1 MRVIVAETAGFCM
14 GVRKAMDSVLDAANK
29 QGNDG
34 PVYTEGPLIHNPQ
47 VLEMLEEKGICALNE
62 DSNIAESTVVIR
74 AHGITPER
82 KREIEESGANICD
95 ATCPRVKSVQRIIE
109 EHANQGYS
117 TVIVGDEGH
126 AEVIGLLGY
135 ANGNG
140 HVISSPDDIPGL
152 PDMEKVCVVAQTTQD
167 MRIYA
172 LTVEKL
178 KQRYKDNEIFETI
191 CSSTTKR
198 QEEVI
203 SLSKSVDAMIVV
215 GGRNSANTNRLAQ
228 ISAQEGTP
236 TFLIESEDELELKK
250 LVDFASI
257 GVTAGAS
264 TPNWLIQNIVDKVQA
279 VQAEKTG
286 KIRSIVEKTIN
297 VLTGSF
303 TYIAIGAASLSY
315 ASSTLLGLGSKLS
328 FCAIATLLLFSM
340 YVLNHFAKKKAV
352 ALNGPSRAKLYER
365 HQGLFVPLG
374 FVAAVTSLV
383 LAFMVSIEA
392 FICVF
397 FMIIFGITYGVSIVP
412 KKFHGVVRYNSL
424 EQIPGSKEIFISMAW
439 AVSVGLIPFLGTTVH
454 YLSALPVVLAFA
466 FSLAFTRTVLL
477 DVKDVQGDKMIG
489 REAITIAIGKRN
501 TQINLIVILAV
512 LAVLLIVSPILGWT
526 SSFSFYL
533 LPCVIYACVYL
544 YLYHKRLIP
553 SGVAFEAI
561 TDFNF
566 ILAGIM
572 VVIWHLLGH

>member
-1 MRVIVAETAGFCM
+1 
-14 GVRKAMDSVLDAANK
+14 
-29 QGNDG
+29 
-34 PVYTEGPLIHNPQ
+34 
-47 VLEMLEEKGICALNE
+47 
-62 DSNIAESTVVIR
+62 
-74 AHGITPER
+74 
-82 KREIEESGANICD
+82 
-95 ATCPRVKSVQRIIE
+95 VQRIIE

-140 HVISSPDDIPGL
+140 YVISSPDDIPGL
-152 PDMEKVCVVAQTTQD
+152 PDMEKVCVVAQTTQE
-167 MRIYA
+167 MRTYA

-178 KQRYKDNEIFETI
+178 KERYKNNEIFETI

-198 QEEVI
+198 QKEVI

-236 TFLIESEDELELKK
+236 TFLIESEEELELKK
-250 LVDFASI
+250 LADFGSV

-279 VQAEKTG
+279 VQAEETG
-286 KIRSIVEKTIN
+286 RIRGFFEKTTN
-297 VLTGSF
+297 FLTGSF

-315 ASSTLLGLGSKLS
+315 ASSTLLGLGPKLS
-328 FCAIATLLLFSM
+328 SCAIATLLLFSM
-340 YVLNHFAKKKAV
+340 YVLNHFANKKAV
-352 ALNGPSRAKLYER
+352 AIKEPSKAKLYER
-365 HQGLFVPLG
+365 HQGLFESLG

-383 LAFMVSIEA
+383 LAFMVNIEV

-397 FMIIFGITYGVSIVP
+397 IAIIFGFAYRISIIP
-412 KKFHGVVRYNSL
+412 KRFYSIIRYSSL
-424 EQIPGSKEIFISMAW
+424 EQIPGSKEVFISMAW

-454 YLSALPVVLAFA
+454 YLSALPVVLTFT
-466 FSLAFTRTVLL
+466 FSITFIRTVLL

-489 REAITIAIGKRN
+489 REAISIAIGKRN